1 MRVSIKSEDGRSLLG
16 AYADNFAEAAAWAW
30 PRLQQMVA
38 KMEQPTTLT
47 AEVWELGTGEPDED
61 DEDEDTEEEPDEF
74 APRARKRSPLAAM
87 FDRSSRMEIF
97 RTKTRWTRT
106 VMDCPCCGMPGT
118 EVQVG
123 EVKLEDPFLLS
134 TLTNPLARLSVERV
148 KPTVSRQLLAP
159 WDCEVCSETPDVE
172 DYPFAEMRA

>member
-1 MRVSIKSEDGRSLLG
+1 MRVSITSEDGKTILG
-16 AYADNFAEAAAWAW
+16 AYADNFADAASWAW
-30 PRLQQMVA
+30 PRLQGMVA
-38 KMEQPTTLT
+38 EMEQPTTLI

-74 APRARKRSPLAAM
+74 APRARKRSRLAAM
-87 FDRSSRMEIF
+87 FDNSSRMEIF
-97 RTKTRWTRT
+97 RTKTRWTQT

-118 EVQVG
+118 EVAVG

-134 TLTNPLARLSVERV
+134 TLTNPLARLSVKRV

-159 WDCEVCSETPDVE
+159 WYCEVCSETPDVE